1 MAFKDGEMTVV
12 ESHLAGNLDEKE
24 GLTPQDQIDMAE
36 VGKKQQF
43 NVSSS
48 VKSFSILYCKI
59 STNWIPEKLRLHF
72 HAW

>member
-1 MAFKDGEMTVV
+1 MAFKDGEVTVV
-12 ESHLAGNLDEKE
+12 ESPVAGHFLEKA

-48 VKSFSILYCKI
+48 A
-59 STNWIPEKLRLHF
+59 KLSLIF
-72 HAW
+72 QL